1 MPTLIDVAAAAGV
14 SRSTVS
20 NVFIHPELVRPE
32 VRERV
37 EAAAQA
43 IGFDGPDARG
53 RLLRA
58 GKFNAVGVVMADAA
72 GIAEIVRGAY
82 GRELLSGIAEV
93 CADAGLNLSIV
104 SGADDGIRQALVDGL
119 IIDRFADVPR
129 AKMRHKPFVLIDD
142 DAGPDIGSV
151 RVDGFGGAKLAA
163 EHVTAL
169 GHRQI
174 VIVAERADPGAL
186 VFHPAARNR
195 EIAMSPLAAE
205 KFRGYSEALTRA
217 GVSMDRT
224 PVILAQA
231 GDPAVGAAVFEHAPE
246 ATAALVM
253 TDRQAVTI
261 LEEAKR
267 RGAHVP
273 RDLSVMGFDGV
284 AAGAHSDPPLT
295 TIAHTVTEKGRIA
308 ARMILT
314 DELPRQVVLPV
325 KLVGRASTSA
335 PRKTGR

>member
-58 GKFNAVGVVMADAA
+58 GKFNALGVVMADSA
-72 GIAEIVRGAY
+72 GIAEIVRGPY

-119 IIDRFADVPR
+119 ILDRAADVSR
-129 AKMRHKPFVLIDD
+129 SKMRHKPFVLIDD
-142 DAGPDIGSV
+142 EAGPDVGSV
-151 RVDGFGGAKLAA
+151 RVDGYGGAKLAA

-174 VIVAERADPGAL
+174 VIVAERADPGEL
-186 VFHPAARNR
+186 VFHPAGRNR

-224 PVILAQA
+224 PVILADA
-231 GDPAVGAAVFEHAPE
+231 RDPSIGAAVFAHAPE
-246 ATAALVM
+246 ATAALAM

-261 LEEAKR
+261 LDEAKR
-267 RGAHVP
+267 RNVAVP
-273 RDLSVMGFDGV
+273 RELTVMGFDGV

-295 TIAHTVTEKGRIA
+295 TIAHTVVEKGRIA
-308 ARMILT
+308 ARMVIG
-314 DELPRQVVLPV
+314 DEPLRQVVLPV